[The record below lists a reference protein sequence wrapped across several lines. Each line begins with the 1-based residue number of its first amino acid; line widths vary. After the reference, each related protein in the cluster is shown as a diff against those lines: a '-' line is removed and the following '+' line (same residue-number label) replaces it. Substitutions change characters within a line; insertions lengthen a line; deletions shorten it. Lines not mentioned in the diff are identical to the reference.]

1 MHMYKKS
8 AINKFWNKGVKGVKG
23 SLELFW
29 KFIKFPIP
37 VIPDWAHIMIFFLL
51 CIFCIYECVVGS
63 SHNNWRPKGGKQ
75 NYPAPP
81 DPPIAWN
88 HTFIYVSYIKY
99 HICIIYTYVSYMY
112 HICIIYV
119 SYHAQICTNLHWFHD
134 QTINC
139 TFRFVDAIAWR

>member
-1 MHMYKKS
+1 M
-8 AINKFWNKGVKGVKG
+8 
-23 SLELFW
+23 ELFR
-29 KFIKFPIP
+29 KFIKFLIP
-37 VIPDWAHIMIFFLL
+37 VIPDWAHIIIFFLL
-51 CIFCIYECVVGS
+51 HIFCIYECVVGS

-119 SYHAQICTNLHWFHD
+119 SYICIIYVTYKCIIYVSYHAQICTNLHWFHD